1 MTGALLG
8 IIVVQG
14 YWLKS
19 AITLKEQQFR
29 ANVLSSMR
37 TSIYKLE
44 QLEKFSKL
52 NINQNSNTIN
62 TNKSVT
68 NPYSISSRNIN
79 DTNIYSKNF
88 SLEMRQESVFETSD
102 GRIVKKTTQTLK
114 DENGKIIKE
123 SFEKQT
129 SGTVQDFFND
139 KSKASIIN
147 NLISDLSNIKSQS
160 IVDRVNPHQLNNIL
174 KEELQNNG
182 ITTRFNLGIFSGNKL
197 VLKEKGVKEE
207 LFFNSPYVSRLFPN
221 DFFYNQD
228 RFSLIFPKEKGFLL
242 KSISGVISLSSIFI
256 LTIVITFWITFAT
269 VVRQKKVAVI
279 KNDFINNM
287 THELKTPISTI
298 SLACEV
304 LNDNDI
310 PKTGERISHYVNVIN
325 DENKRLGT
333 LVQNVLQS
341 AVLDKGDFK
350 RKLVDLN
357 LHDIIY
363 NVVDRAKVRLDKR
376 KGIINLNLST
386 QSLTVSADR
395 IHITNVI
402 SNLIDNAIKYSPEQ
416 PNIEITSE
424 NIESGVLVSVKDE
437 GIGIK
442 KDNLVKIF
450 DKLYRVPTGNIHDVK
465 GFGLGLSYVKAVVE
479 KHQGSVKVK
488 SNFGKGSMFSI
499 YIPFNQL
506 QS

>member
-8 IIVVQG
+8 IIIVQG

-19 AITLKEQQFR
+19 AIALKEQQFK
-29 ANVLSSMR
+29 ADVLSSMR
-37 TSIYKLE
+37 ASVYKLE
-44 QLEKFSKL
+44 EIEKRSK
-52 NINQNSNTIN
+52 SNFNKSNPTIN
-62 TNKSVT
+62 TFKSSI
-68 NPYSISSRNIN
+68 NPSIGSYKNTS
-79 DTNIYSKNF
+79 DTSDHSKGF
-88 SLEMRQESVFETSD
+88 SLETREECVFETFD
-102 GRIVKKTTQTLK
+102 GRIIKKTTQTLK
-114 DENGKIIKE
+114 DENGKIVKE
-123 SFEKQT
+123 SFNNYSSET
-129 SGTVQDFFND
+129 IQDFF
-139 KSKASIIN
+139 KARSNTNMIN
-147 NLISDLSNIKSQS
+147 ELISDLNIIKPQS
-160 IVDRVNPHQLNNIL
+160 IIDRIDPHKFNSIL

-182 ITTRFNLGIFSGNKL
+182 ITTRFNLGIFRGKNL
-197 VLKEKGVKEE
+197 VLKEKGIKKE
-207 LFFNSPYVSRLFPN
+207 LFFNSPYVFRLFPN
-221 DFFYNQD
+221 DFFYDQD

-242 KSISGVISLSSIFI
+242 KSVSGLILLSSIFI
-256 LTIVITFWITFAT
+256 LTILIAFWITFAA

-310 PKTGERISHYVNVIN
+310 PKTGQRISHYVNVIN

-350 RKLVDLN
+350 LKLVELN

-363 NVVDRAKVRLDKR
+363 SVVDRAKVRLDKR
-376 KGIINLNLST
+376 KGVVSLNLSA
-386 QSLTVSADR
+386 QSLNVHADR

-402 SNLIDNAIKYSPEQ
+402 SNLIDNAIKYSSNQ

-424 NIESGVLVSVKDE
+424 NIGSGIMVNVKDD
-437 GIGIK
+437 GIGIIK
-442 KDNLVKIF
+442 ENWGKIF
-450 DKLYRVPTGNIHDVK
+450 DKLYRVPTGNVHDVK

-488 SNFGKGSMFSI
+488 SSFGKGSIFSI

-506 QS
+506 

>member
-350 RKLVDLN
+350 LKLVDLN

>member
-37 TSIYKLE
+37 ASVYKMEHLAK
-44 QLEKFSKL
+44 LSKL
-52 NINQNSNTIN
+52 NPQQNHQYNNRISAQF
-62 TNKSVT
+62 
-68 NPYSISSRNIN
+68 NPFSIRTQTKI
-79 DTNIYSKNF
+79 DTNINQKLYA
-88 SLEMRQESVFETSD
+88 LEMREESVFETSD
-102 GRIVKKTTQTLK
+102 GRLIKKTTQTLK
-114 DENGKIIKE
+114 DSNGKIIRE
-123 SFEKQT
+123 SYNKQS
-129 SGTVQDFFND
+129 SGTAEDFFN
-139 KSKASIIN
+139 SRNKASIIN
-147 NLISDLSNIKSQS
+147 NLIADLTSIKPQS
-160 IVDRVNPHQLNNIL
+160 VVERIDPHLLNSII
-174 KEELQNNG
+174 KEELQHNG
-182 ITTRFNLGIFSGNKL
+182 ITTKFNLGIFSGNNL
-197 VLKEKGVKEE
+197 VLKEKGVAEE
-207 LFFNSPYVSRLFPN
+207 EFINSPYFFRLFPN

-242 KSISGVISLSSIFI
+242 RSISGVISLSSIFI
-256 LTIVITFWITFAT
+256 LAIVITFWITFAT

-304 LNDNDI
+304 LNDHDI
-310 PKTGERISHYVNVIN
+310 PQTEARTSHYVNVIN

-333 LVQNVLQS
+333 LVENVLQS

-350 RKLVDLN
+350 LKLIDLD
-357 LHDIIY
+357 LHDVIY
-363 NVVDRAKVRLDKR
+363 NVVDRAKVRLDKVN
-376 KGIINLNLST
+376 GAVNLNLDAKNAF
-386 QSLTVSADR
+386 VNVDKV
-395 IHITNVI
+395 HITNVI
-402 SNLIDNAIKYSPEQ
+402 SNLIDNAIKYSADQ
-416 PNIEITSE
+416 PIIDITTK
-424 NIESGVLVSVKDE
+424 NVGKGIVVNVKDE
-437 GIGIK
+437 GIGILK
-442 KDNLVKIF
+442 ENLTKIF

-479 KHQGSVKVK
+479 KHNGSVKV
-488 SNFGKGSMFSI
+488 SSSIGKGSTFSI

-506 QS
+506 ES